1 MLKFRNFSD
10 FKLISRID
18 NTAVIDS
25 LLDSVNAFS
34 YSIIAETK
42 KLLILG
48 DSISAGY
55 GIDASANW
63 VSLLQNEFDK
73 ESLNITLIN
82 SSVSGDT
89 SIGGLSR
96 IKTALRNFNPE
107 FVLIELGGIDALRG
121 YPPKNIENNLSEI
134 IKEVKKN
141 GSKPFLMQI
150 RIPPNYGKRYTI
162 AFESLFQDLA
172 KKENI
177 PLIPFM
183 LDQIALDKNLMQLD
197 GIHPNTK
204 AQPKIAI
211 FLKKELVSFLK

>member
-1 MLKFRNFSD
+1 MNFLE
-10 FKLISRID
+10 KIRIR
-18 NTAVIDS
+18 VIFTI
-25 LLDSVNAFS
+25 LLFFS
-34 YSIIAETK
+34 YSITAETK

-63 VSLLQNEFDK
+63 VTLLQNEFDK
-73 ESLNITLIN
+73 ENLNITLIN

-107 FVLIELGGIDALRG
+107 FVLIELGGNDALRG

-150 RIPPNYGKRYTI
+150 RIPPNYGKQYTI
-162 AFESLFQDLA
+162 AFESVFQDLA

-183 LDQIALDKNLMQLD
+183 LDEIALDEDLMQVD

-204 AQPKIAI
+204 AQPKIAV